1 MLASLR
7 NPFQRSHL
15 LLAGI
20 VLAALFIGAALPL
33 YVGLMEG
40 KLGKLA
46 AVPAVLLFSFL
57 LIYDRKLTFVL
68 IMLFRASG
76 DIFLSFTRFS
86 LGGRDIGVGGLINAL
101 IIGIALMLVF
111 ERPKEIPGKSVWMWW
126 GFMLVSLASV
136 FLSPTKPDAVRTW
149 LTMVS
154 CFAVFAS
161 SFHLVKTREDFLFC
175 VKLVLWS
182 SVFPVFFGF
191 VDIALNH
198 ASGGPDGFRV
208 RSTFGHPN
216 EFAFYLL
223 VVLTLAFYR
232 WKTMPVSK
240 HGSNAARLVLSGY
253 MLVVVGML
261 VLTKTRSAW
270 LACALEFTV
279 YAVLF
284 ERRYLIYMACLV
296 LLAPFIPGVADRLGD
311 LGKGNEVTTYAQLN
325 SFAWRVY
332 LWESALNSMRPVQ
345 YLIGNGLLA
354 FKESSQEFFPLAG
367 RVKWGAHSVFVQLI
381 YEMGALGVASYLLVY
396 YGALRQLVR
405 MLKIDKLGAFFLIV
419 IVVNYLI
426 CAISDNMLDYLTFN
440 WYVWFPVGAGCA
452 LVRAT
457 LPAKVSSHSRPDW
470 NTLHG
475 TSA

>member
-1 MLASLR
+1 
-7 NPFQRSHL
+7 L

-33 YVGLMEG
+33 YVGLMGG

-46 AVPAVLLFSFL
+46 AVPAVLLFAFL
-57 LIYDRKLTFVL
+57 LIYDRKLTFIV
-68 IMLFRASG
+68 IMVFRASG

-86 LGGRDIGVGGLINAL
+86 LGGSEIGIGGLINAL

-111 ERPKEIPGKSVWMWW
+111 EKPREIPGRSVAMWW

-136 FLSPTKPDAVRTW
+136 FVSPTKADAVRTW

-161 SFHLVKTREDFLFC
+161 TFHLVKTREDFTFC

-216 EFAFYLL
+216 EFAFYLT

-232 WKTMPVSK
+232 WKTMPVTKRS
-240 HGSNAARLVLSGY
+240 GGPARMILACY
-253 MLVVVGML
+253 MLVVISML

-270 LACALEFTV
+270 LACALEFTL

-284 ERRYLIYMACLV
+284 ERRYLLYMAGMAM
-296 LLAPFIPGVADRLGD
+296 LAPFIPGVADRLGD

-332 LWESALNSMRPVQ
+332 LWESALNSMRPLQ

-354 FKESSQEFFPLAG
+354 FRESSQEFFPLAG

-396 YGALRQLVR
+396 LGVLRQLTR
-405 MLKIDKLGAFFLIV
+405 MLKLDKLGAFFLMV

-426 CAISDNMLDYLTFN
+426 CAISDNMLDYLAFN
-440 WYVWFPVGAGCA
+440 WYMWFAVGAGCA
-452 LVRAT
+452 LVRAN
-457 LPAKVSSHSRPDW
+457 LPAKTKDRFHTNL
-470 NTLHG
+470 NTAPG
-475 TSA
+475 IGA